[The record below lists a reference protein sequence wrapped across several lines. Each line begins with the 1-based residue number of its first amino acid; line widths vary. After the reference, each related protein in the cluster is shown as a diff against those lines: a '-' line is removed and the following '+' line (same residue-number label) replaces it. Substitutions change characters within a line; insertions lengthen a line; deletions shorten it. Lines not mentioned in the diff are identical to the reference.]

1 LSGRSR
7 YSVCSIILERGKRK
21 EESSQENRK
30 RRVQRKWNGYDI
42 ILIVTINIILK
53 LNNCNGQNSMR

>member
-1 LSGRSR
+1 M
-7 YSVCSIILERGKRK
+7 E

-53 LNNCNGQNSMR
+53 LNNCNGIA